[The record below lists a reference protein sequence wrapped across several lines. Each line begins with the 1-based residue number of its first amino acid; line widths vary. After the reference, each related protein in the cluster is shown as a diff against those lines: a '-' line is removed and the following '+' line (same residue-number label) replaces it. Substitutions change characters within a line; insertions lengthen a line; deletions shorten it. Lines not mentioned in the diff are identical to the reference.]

1 MVLSGKM
8 GAILRTGRF
17 GTHIKMEM
25 PNAAEVESLLR
36 FHLRKRPHAR
46 FPLARYA
53 AQLVKRPLSD
63 VTHVVRQAAL
73 HAARLHHDK
82 LQESDLR
89 LAVSAL
95 LRNSAARTATVGFLA

>member
-1 MVLSGKM
+1 MVLSGEM
-8 GAILRTGRF
+8 GAILRTGRI
-17 GTHIKMEM
+17 GMHIKMEM
-25 PNAAEVESLLR
+25 SNAAEVESLLR
-36 FHLRKRPHAR
+36 FHLGKRPHAR

-53 AQLVKRPLSD
+53 AQLTNRPLSD

-73 HAARLHHDK
+73 HAARLHHAK

-89 LAVSAL
+89 LSVSAL